1 MFRVFWPVPPIA
13 GNATLLAGPHT
24 GCISSTHPATGGERM
39 PCAADR
45 FKALIEAN
53 AQEIVRLNARIKD
66 TFAHRGESAEQESA
80 WRSACA
86 DFHARYDALAFPGGL
101 DGAFD
106 RLLAGDPDTM
116 EATVCFLGSAAVFLS
131 LGLHVRCVLAHGE
144 ARAAHRGPA

>member
-1 MFRVFWPVPPIA
+1 
-13 GNATLLAGPHT
+13 
-24 GCISSTHPATGGERM
+24 M